1 MYFISKVRQGHTVI
15 TNEEQWERL
24 IHKHHMSLE
33 RIHSSLNDSDKVLLY
48 LKTANSSEME
58 VSSRVFLKS
67 NTVLRLKGVISRQI
81 KKPILEFHIFV
92 SVDENQLHEPDLLR
106 YLVDDTATLQSL
118 GLHNGQS
125 IFITWDLA

>member
-1 MYFISKVRQGHTVI
+1 
-15 TNEEQWERL
+15 
-24 IHKHHMSLE
+24 MSLE